1 MRIYIMQHGEAEPK
15 DVDPDRPL
23 TKQGRRDIESMAGT
37 LARSGVRVERVL
49 HSGKTRARQTAELMA
64 QRLTGH
70 GEADTRARLGPN
82 DPVDEL
88 ISELDN
94 GDGEI
99 LVVGHMPYVSRLVS
113 ELVAGDEQHPVV
125 DYVPGSVVCLDRATT
140 EKRVVVWAI
149 RPGLC

>member
-1 MRIYIMQHGEAEPK
+1 MRVYIMQHGEAAPR

-23 TKQGRRDIESMAGT
+23 TEQGRRDIESMAET

-64 QRLTGH
+64 RRLTGH
-70 GEADTRARLGPN
+70 GEAEPRAQLGPN
-82 DPVDEL
+82 DPVDAL
-88 ISELDN
+88 MSELDH
-94 GDGEI
+94 GDGEL

-113 ELVAGDEQHPVV
+113 ALVVGDEQHPVV
-125 DYVPGSVVCLDRATT
+125 DYTPGGVVCLDRQATG
-140 EKRVVVWAI
+140 KRVVVWAL